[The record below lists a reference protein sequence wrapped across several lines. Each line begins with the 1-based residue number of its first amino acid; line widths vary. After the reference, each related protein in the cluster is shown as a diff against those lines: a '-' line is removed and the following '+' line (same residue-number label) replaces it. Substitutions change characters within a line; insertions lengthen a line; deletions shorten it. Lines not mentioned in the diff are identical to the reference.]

1 MSNVIDSYRKKSN
14 YINNLVSKNLTHKLE
29 QLINQIQGLEFNI
42 EQVKQ
47 VKQAI
52 EKDIRVE
59 YSSMLETLK

>member
-1 MSNVIDSYRKKSN
+1 VSNVIDSYRKKSN